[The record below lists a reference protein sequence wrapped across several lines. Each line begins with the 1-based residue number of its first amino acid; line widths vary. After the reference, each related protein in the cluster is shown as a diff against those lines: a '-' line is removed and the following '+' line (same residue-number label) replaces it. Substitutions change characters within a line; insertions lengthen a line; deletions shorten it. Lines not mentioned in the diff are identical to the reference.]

1 MWMLEWNESTNNE
14 YNEVNY
20 IKEQETPKQEQG
32 RSKTLTKNKQEKGAS

>member
-20 IKEQETPKQEQG
+20 IKEQERPPK
-32 RSKTLTKNKQEKGAS
+32 AS